1 MIRAGEPH
9 PTEHEQLLALLVE
22 NKNLREQIVK
32 ALNEPTQNEHD
43 LYAENKQLLIAV
55 AWNEEQRGVQAKEIE
70 RLQAGALEQAEQSGV
85 VITALEVE
93 VKQLQE
99 NNQRLNG
106 IIKDVH
112 AQHEW
117 QNHVIREL
125 RIQVKRLETALEVAH
140 PHVYAKPGCQA
151 CVILGLSKG

>member
-70 RLQAGALEQAEQSGV
+70 RLQE
-85 VITALEVE
+85 
-93 VKQLQE
+93 K
-99 NNQRLNG
+99 NQRLNG